1 MSKELDI
8 AYGTLKKNGI
18 HILKSD
24 IKDVK
29 VFRGMFDELHSP
41 HSKVYCIRLNNGDD
55 YTIEA
60 ETVDK
65 YGKFDITSNIFKT
78 KRCRQTNIR
87 VTIDISPDNIKK
99 LEEMLS
105 SPILSSDVD
114 LNTELS
120 LSLDQLIRTV
130 YYGGYLDE

>member
-8 AYGTLKKNGI
+8 AYGTLKKHGI

-29 VFRGMFDELHSP
+29 VFRGMFDQLHSP
-41 HSKVYCIRLNNGDD
+41 HSKTYCIKLNNGDR
-55 YTIEA
+55 YEIEA

-65 YGKFDITSNIFKT
+65 YGKFDINSNIFKT
-78 KRCRQTNIR
+78 KRCKQSSMR
-87 VTIDISPDNIKK
+87 VTIDISPDCIKK

-105 SPILSSDVD
+105 YPILDGDLD

-120 LSLDQLIRTV
+120 LSIEQLINSV

>member
-1 MSKELDI
+1 MSKEVDI
-8 AYGTLKKNGI
+8 AYGTLKKHGV

-29 VFRGMFDELHSP
+29 VFRGMYDELHYP
-41 HSKVYCIRLNNGDD
+41 HTKIYCIKLNNGDR
-55 YTIEA
+55 YEIES

-78 KRCRQTNIR
+78 KSCRQSSMR
-87 VTIDISPDNIKK
+87 VTIDISPDCIKK

-105 SPILSSDVD
+105 YPRLNGDVD
-114 LNTELS
+114 VNTELS
-120 LSLDQLIRTV
+120 GSIEQLIDTV
-130 YYGGYLDE
+130 YYGGFLDE